1 MNDSPAPEQLA
12 RALLTYLAELLQQP
26 GLAYAEAPAR
36 IAQGL
41 QSYVYGFKL
50 RGRDLPGPWAGPLVF
65 RVSQRAP
72 GPNVQRD
79 AEVQRFVAGLGYP
92 APQAL
97 AVQPAGGP
105 LETSLMVM
113 ERLAGA
119 PLSRRIV
126 RKNLSAVRRLASRFA
141 DTHVQLH
148 RLRSDGWPSSS
159 AEPAVERQLARFRA
173 LPSRPS
179 EIAELLNWLE
189 DKRGLVE
196 REERSV
202 CHNNFHPANILLD
215 RDGRMSVL
223 DWSNAD
229 VGDRH
234 QDVAATFVLLR
245 TAPRRRANPQN
256 RLLEPLC
263 RSVFTR
269 TYFSAYRG
277 MLPIEMGRLHYW
289 EVLRALE
296 YWFALASYGLN
307 EAWRGDLLRY
317 ARKRQRMISP

>member
-1 MNDSPAPEQLA
+1 
-12 RALLTYLAELLQQP
+12 
-26 GLAYAEAPAR
+26 
-36 IAQGL
+36 
-41 QSYVYGFKL
+41 
-50 RGRDLPGPWAGPLVF
+50 LPGAWAGQLVF
-65 RVSQRAP
+65 RVAQRAP
-72 GPNVQRD
+72 GPDVQRD

-105 LETSLMVM
+105 LEAPLMIM

-126 RKNLSAVRRLASRFA
+126 RKNLFAVRRLASRFA
-141 DTHVQLH
+141 AAHVQLH
-148 RLRSDGWPSSS
+148 QLPSDGWPSSP
-159 AEPAVERQLARFRA
+159 AEAAVERQLARFRA
-173 LPSRPS
+173 LPSRPP
-179 EIAELLNWLE
+179 EIDELLTWLE

-202 CHNNFHPANILLD
+202 CHNNFHPTNVLLD
-215 RDGRMSVL
+215 RDGTMSVL

-245 TAPRRRANPQN
+245 TAPSRRANPQN
-256 RLLEPLC
+256 RVLEPLC
-263 RSVFTR
+263 RKVFTR

-277 MLPIEMGRLHYW
+277 MLPVEMGRLHYW

-296 YWFALASYGLN
+296 YWVVLASHGLN
-307 EAWRGDLLRY
+307 EPWRRDLLRY